1 MKMRAILGAIAAS
14 MLLSI
19 IGIESAYAFRVE
31 PMSYTLAT
39 TGGEARRTLR
49 VRNTQTTPVAVEVIV
64 QRRSMDEAGRLA
76 HTPADEDFLI
86 FPPQT
91 LVQPG
96 ASQAIRVQYIGDPQ
110 PDAARAYTIAVQQV
124 PLLDPEDGTAAV
136 EVVFRFGT
144 AAYVVPRGARPNVLV
159 EGVDPVTDDRLIG
172 VTLHNAGNRH
182 ANLQDFDWLFVESDG
197 GEYALEPETIE
208 PALGNPIIYPDHR
221 RRIDLPV
228 PRTVQT
234 DGVRIKIQPRG

>member
-1 MKMRAILGAIAAS
+1 MKMRAILGVIAAS

-19 IGIESAYAFRVE
+19 IGIDSAHAFRVE

-39 TGGEARRTLR
+39 TGSDARRTLR
-49 VRNTQTTPVAVEVIV
+49 IRNTQTTPVAVEIIV
-64 QRRSMDEAGRLA
+64 ERRSMDEAGRLTHA
-76 HTPADEDFLI
+76 PADDDFLI

-110 PDAARAYTIAVQQV
+110 PDATRVYTIAVQQV
-124 PLLDPEDGTAAV
+124 PLEDPEDGTAAV

-144 AAYVVPRGARPNVLV
+144 AAYVVPRGARPNVRV
-159 EGVDPVTDDRLIG
+159 EGAAPVTDGRMLA
-172 VTLHNAGNRH
+172 VTLHNAGDRH
-182 ANLQDFDWLFVESDG
+182 ANLQDFDWLLVEPG
-197 GEYALEPETIE
+197 GNEYALEPETIE
-208 PALGNPIIYPDHR
+208 TVLGNPIIYPGHR

-228 PRTVQT
+228 PGAVQT
-234 DGVRIKIQPRG
+234 DGVRIQVQPRG

>member
-1 MKMRAILGAIAAS
+1 MKMRAIAGAIAAG
-14 MLLSI
+14 MLFSSL
-19 IGIESAYAFRVE
+19 GVGNAYAFRVE

-39 TGGEARRTLR
+39 SGNEARRTLR
-49 VRNTQTTPVAVEVIV
+49 IRNTQTTPVAVEVLV

-76 HTPADEDFLI
+76 HVPAEDDFLI

-96 ASQAIRVQYIGDPQ
+96 ASQAIRVQYIGDPE

-124 PLLDPEDGTAAV
+124 PLEDPEDGTAAV
-136 EVVFRFGT
+136 EIVFRFGT
-144 AAYVVPRGARPNVLV
+144 AAYVVPRGARPNVRV
-159 EGVDPVTDDRLIG
+159 EGADPATDERLLG

-182 ANLQDFDWLFVESDG
+182 ANLQDFDWLLVESDG
-197 GEYALEPETIE
+197 DEHALDPETIE
-208 PALGNPIIYPDHR
+208 TVLGNPIIYPDHR

-228 PRTVQT
+228 PGAVQT
-234 DGVRIKIQPRG
+234 DGVRIKVQPRG